1 LPPSP
6 SPNGYQVTRRAL
18 GSSTLPPAR
27 GARPRRMEEPDLGEL
42 DPAARLPRR
51 RPRLAALRAGRGKLD
66 FAGHG
71 ELELA
76 GWRSPT
82 MGSST
87 LLRGSPAG
95 GRASPRYAPAVG
107 SSTSPA
113 MGSSTPPAMGS
124 STSPDGGAR
133 PWTSKETDGAETLGP
148 PLRAFSGLRLVH
160 TRPFFASRCDGDA
173 KWMLG
178 MRLLLE
184 TGLDRQN
191 NCPRRKM
198 HLGHRLGLLLET
210 ALTFEYDCQ
219 W

>member
-1 LPPSP
+1 MRDAFIDLGHTQEKKVLTQIFYFQQQTQNESSHPRRAPSLPVSEMLLLPPS
-6 SPNGYQVTRRAL
+6 S
-18 GSSTLPPAR
+18 
-27 GARPRRMEEPDLGEL
+27 
-42 DPAARLPRR
+42 
-51 RPRLAALRAGRGKLD
+51 
-66 FAGHG
+66 AGHG
-71 ELELA
+71 ELDVAA
-76 GWRSPT
+76 GQ
-82 MGSST
+82 
-87 LLRGSPAG
+87 
-95 GRASPRYAPAVG
+95 
-107 SSTSPA
+107 
-113 MGSSTPPAMGS
+113 GS

-191 NCPRRKM
+191 NCPRRKI

-210 ALTFEYDCQ
+210 ASVPTISGAHL
-219 W
+219 

>member
-1 LPPSP
+1 
-6 SPNGYQVTRRAL
+6 
-18 GSSTLPPAR
+18 
-27 GARPRRMEEPDLGEL
+27 
-42 DPAARLPRR
+42 
-51 RPRLAALRAGRGKLD
+51 
-66 FAGHG
+66 
-71 ELELA
+71 
-76 GWRSPT
+76 

-173 KWMLG
+173 KWLLG

-210 ALTFEYDCQ
+210 ALVSHVTLPSREIPKKACYISIT
-219 W
+219 

>member
-1 LPPSP
+1 
-6 SPNGYQVTRRAL
+6 
-18 GSSTLPPAR
+18 
-27 GARPRRMEEPDLGEL
+27 MEEPDHGEL
-42 DPAARLPRR
+42 DPAARL
-51 RPRLAALRAGRGKLD
+51 
-66 FAGHG
+66 
-71 ELELA
+71 
-76 GWRSPT
+76 
-82 MGSST
+82 
-87 LLRGSPAG
+87 PAG

>member
-1 LPPSP
+1 
-6 SPNGYQVTRRAL
+6 
-18 GSSTLPPAR
+18 
-27 GARPRRMEEPDLGEL
+27 MEEPDHGEL

-51 RPRLAALRAGRGKLD
+51 WPRFTALRAGRGKLD

-71 ELELA
+71 ELDVAA
-76 GWRSPT
+76 GQ
-82 MGSST
+82 
-87 LLRGSPAG
+87 
-95 GRASPRYAPAVG
+95 
-107 SSTSPA
+107 
-113 MGSSTPPAMGS
+113 GS

-173 KWMLG
+173 KWLLG

-210 ALTFEYDCQ
+210 A
-219 W
+219 